1 MNDECLAYLAQLQ
14 RDWEREALKTH
25 GRRSTISS
33 AGVEN
38 DPEPTAVDA
47 LFDSD
52 QSLASYVPPTAPPS
66 YGELEDARFMLTI
79 ELPSGP
85 RLGARPPRGAAY
97 RAMDAARATMTMTTQ
112 RREREH
118 RPLSIS
124 SAASHGPSGQ
134 GSTATLS
141 TSSAAT
147 RAMPYRLTS
156 TAKARRL
163 PDAFLPWFATAQ
175 VRGVEATDLPVAET
189 PASSAAPNA
198 TSSSTWKAALG
209 WTPSVDRN
217 MTPTRTRPTAAMA
230 AATPSASHP
239 ATSRRSRPESL
250 NLFSS
255 TRRPSGISRAHHD
268 RYLHDENQPPP
279 SSPPPP
285 KSAPAGDGI
294 KTSMAFD
301 PYARQHDV
309 NVDDSNG
316 SKRGSW
322 WQRAAAAPTGNALA
336 VNRARQAS
344 LTSSVSGDEMGGMSS
359 EEEEQQQGIV
369 AGLMTPTRASRRGR

>member
-33 AGVEN
+33 VGVEN
-38 DPEPTAVDA
+38 DPEPTTVDA

-66 YGELEDARFMLTI
+66 YGELEDARFMLAI

-85 RLGARPPRGAAY
+85 RLGARPPRGAAF
-97 RAMDAARATMTMTTQ
+97 RAMDAASAT
-112 RREREH
+112 REH

-134 GSTATLS
+134 DSTATLS
-141 TSSAAT
+141 TSSSAT

-175 VRGVEATDLPVAET
+175 MGRVDATRDATGLPVAKT
-189 PASSAAPNA
+189 PAFSAAA
-198 TSSSTWKAALG
+198 SASLSSTWKTALG
-209 WTPSVDRN
+209 WTPSVDPN
-217 MTPTRTRPTAAMA
+217 MTPTRTRPTAV
-230 AATPSASHP
+230 TPSASHP
-239 ATSRRSRPESL
+239 AISRRSRPESL

-255 TRRPSGISRAHHD
+255 TRRPSGISRAHYD

-279 SSPPPP
+279 SSAPPEPP

-294 KTSMAFD
+294 KASMAFD
-301 PYARQHDV
+301 PYARQHEL
-309 NVDDSNG
+309 NVGNDSS